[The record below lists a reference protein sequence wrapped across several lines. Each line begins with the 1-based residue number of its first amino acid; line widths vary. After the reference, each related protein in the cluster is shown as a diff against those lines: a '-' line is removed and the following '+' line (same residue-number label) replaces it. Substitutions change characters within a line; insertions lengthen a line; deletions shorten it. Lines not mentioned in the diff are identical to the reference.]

1 MRHEAGGEIEPRT
14 VRFGHVADTAE
25 AGWQRS
31 PGGPDTRHGPTHNA
45 PQGTRWGKET
55 VVINHSDTV
64 LILILV
70 PFLFLFQG
78 MGSIYSNPELE
89 MIAKEIQVMLS
100 EKMAIEKE
108 VQEIEY
114 GISVKNTETH
124 SLQSEY
130 DTLAATLKQLTNQR
144 DVAQKRLD
152 DLDTQV
158 KGPILWY
165 HSNEEKKID

>member
-1 MRHEAGGEIEPRT
+1 MSAMPASIILEKPAKNLASLVKNEALENLTTALIHQWNIREAFHE
-14 VRFGHVADTAE
+14 VRDFGVKPIDKALFY
-25 AGWQRS
+25 GP
-31 PGGPDTRHGPTHNA
+31 PGN
-45 PQGTRWGKET
+45 GKT
-55 VVINHSDTV
+55 MAA
-64 LILILV
+64 
-70 PFLFLFQG
+70 Q
-78 MGSIYSNPELE
+78 

-114 GISVKNTETH
+114 NISVKNTETH

-158 KGPILWY
+158 
-165 HSNEEKKID
+165 